1 MAPSC
6 RNHCPARTSKTASRV
21 TPGGYAVLADEVGQ
35 FTLNDSRSV
44 EEVEAAIRRNGQEVV
59 RKYWDRAL

>member
-1 MAPSC
+1 MVQLCADNMS
-6 RNHCPARTSKTASRV
+6 AGSRV